1 MLQLQDRLFQIW
13 VRKKVKVETELGLK
27 CGITFQCA
35 DVDTPVLSTKLLAQ
49 TGHEVTYRKDCGDI
63 LDLKTGKRTKFVL
76 RGGVYYI
83 ELKIRPLVMPK
94 TDPSFV
100 RPGN

>member
-1 MLQLQDRLFQIW
+1 M
-13 VRKKVKVETELGLK
+13 RKKVKVETELGLK

-76 RGGVYYI
+76 RGGVHYI
-83 ELKIRPLVMPK
+83 KLNIRPPCDAEK
-94 TDPSFV
+94 DPSFV